1 MQKINKHKRPYLISQ
16 KMKNVRQNGVAHL
29 QKLVY
34 LQRKKIA
41 REFETNRKS
50 FLAYLLR
57 DKCVSGTFRG
67 HVMLRS

>member
-1 MQKINKHKRPYLISQ
+1 MQKINKHKRLYLISQ

-34 LQRKKIA
+34 LQRKKNS
-41 REFETNRKS
+41 EKVSNKQKS

>member
-41 REFETNRKS
+41 RKFQTNKS

-67 HVMLRS
+67 HVVLRS